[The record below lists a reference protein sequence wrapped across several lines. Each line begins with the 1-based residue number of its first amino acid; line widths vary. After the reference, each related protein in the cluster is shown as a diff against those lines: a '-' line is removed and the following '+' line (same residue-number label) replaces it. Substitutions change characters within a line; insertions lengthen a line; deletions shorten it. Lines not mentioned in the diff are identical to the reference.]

1 MTDSARL
8 ERGYRRLL
16 ACYPQPFRREQAD
29 EVLAVLMAG
38 AQPGQRRPGLA
49 EAADV
54 LKSALR
60 MRLRPARCG
69 PGDGAWSDGLALF
82 SVAAPLLV
90 LAVAVLEVALPY
102 RPPQTPQVTRALG
115 SNFQIGGL
123 SLLHFSG
130 FLVALGGL
138 AVIAALVLL
147 GLRRL
152 ALAAIT
158 ASAVYWWVASYWI
171 PYPLQLLCTSV
182 FMLEVAALIASPGPR
197 RGRALLTR
205 GQGAVVLLAAAAVQ
219 ASTLLYEAASPPMPF
234 LAPGSSATVYL
245 VTSVVLAVA
254 AAGLA
259 VAVKMNRY
267 FLLLLAAMFY
277 PYVMEVAFPATSTD
291 SDLIG
296 HPTPAHLA
304 VLFLPP
310 LLTACAVLLTAVT
323 PPRYRVVF
331 RAPDPGKPPLT

>member
-1 MTDSARL
+1 
-8 ERGYRRLL
+8 
-16 ACYPQPFRREQAD
+16 
-29 EVLAVLMAG
+29 
-38 AQPGQRRPGLA
+38 
-49 EAADV
+49 
-54 LKSALR
+54 
-60 MRLRPARCG
+60 
-69 PGDGAWSDGLALF
+69 
-82 SVAAPLLV
+82 
-90 LAVAVLEVALPY
+90 
-102 RPPQTPQVTRALG
+102 
-115 SNFQIGGL
+115 
-123 SLLHFSG
+123 
-130 FLVALGGL
+130 
-138 AVIAALVLL
+138 
-147 GLRRL
+147 
-152 ALAAIT
+152 
-158 ASAVYWWVASYWI
+158 VYWWVASYWI

-182 FMLEVAALIASPGPR
+182 FMLEVATLIASPGPR